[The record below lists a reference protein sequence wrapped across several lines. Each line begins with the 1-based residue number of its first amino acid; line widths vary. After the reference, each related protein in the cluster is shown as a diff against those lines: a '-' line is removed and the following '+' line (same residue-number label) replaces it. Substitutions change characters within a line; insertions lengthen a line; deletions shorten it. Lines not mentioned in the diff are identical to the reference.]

1 MDDVEKYTDLN
12 LRAVALLDDVQSH
25 TVFPWHMLFHTKLN
39 EFSTSVTALR
49 GELAELD
56 STVLGKYK
64 LPTTMTDA
72 GLPSRQLTILSA
84 VRNTAMQTIGEVSG
98 SISSHKNSINF
109 GRSFLISL
117 VALYYAIK

>member
-12 LRAVALLDDVQSH
+12 QRAVALLSDVQSH
-25 TVFPWHMLFHTKLN
+25 TVFPWHMIFHAKLN
-39 EFSTSVTALR
+39 AFSKSATSLR
-49 GELAELD
+49 SELAGLD
-56 STVLGKYK
+56 STVLRRYK
-64 LPTTMTDA
+64 LPSNMTDA

-84 VRNTAMQTIGEVSG
+84 VRNTSVQTIGEISG

-117 VALYYAIK
+117 VALYYASK